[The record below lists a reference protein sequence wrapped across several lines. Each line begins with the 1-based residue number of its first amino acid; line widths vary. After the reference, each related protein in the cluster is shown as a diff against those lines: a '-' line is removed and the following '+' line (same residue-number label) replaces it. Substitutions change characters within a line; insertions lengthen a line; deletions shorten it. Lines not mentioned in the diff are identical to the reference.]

1 MGEPVAV
8 LFLLYPHPLS
18 ISQWERGWGEEEE
31 KDIMLTIHT
40 PLFEAQDIRL
50 GPIDHEKD
58 PEVESKWTHDS
69 EFMRLMELKPV
80 RPLVPAMVKKQY
92 EALEKEIEEDKNLYY
107 FTIRAREDDRLLGK
121 AVLEWIDWSNGNGYL
136 RLGIGSGTDRGHGLG
151 TQALGLL
158 LRFAFAELNL
168 FRVTI
173 VIPEY
178 NQAAIALVRKFGF
191 IEEVRR
197 RKAILRDDG
206 VWDLVI
212 FGLLRSEWTEQANI
226 RPERSA
232 SVVEG

>member
-1 MGEPVAV
+1 M
-8 LFLLYPHPLS
+8 LS
-18 ISQWERGWGEEEE
+18 IQ
-31 KDIMLTIHT
+31 T

-80 RPLVPAMVKKQY
+80 RPLAPAMVKKEY
-92 EALEKEIEEDKNLYY
+92 ESLEKEIEEAKNLFY
-107 FTIRAREDDRLLGK
+107 FTIRARADDRLLGK

-136 RLGIGSGTDRGHGLG
+136 RLGLGSGSDRGKGFG
-151 TQALGLL
+151 AQALGLL

-178 NQAAIALVRKFGF
+178 CQAALALVNKFGF
-191 IEEVRR
+191 VEEVRR
-197 RKAILRDDG
+197 RKAILRDDRI
-206 VWDLVI
+206 WDLII
-212 FGLLRSEWTEQANI
+212 FGLLRSEWAEQNGSRHA
-226 RPERSA
+226 ELA
-232 SVVEG
+232 EAGGEG